1 MQEAT
6 KGLNAEVVVGLGI
19 ENELVPEII
28 GDLRRHGNGLEA
40 TLEVS
45 QEELL
50 QGLSD
55 QLAISGCK
63 TWVLDS

>member
-6 KGLNAEVVVGLGI
+6 KGLGAELVVGLGI
-19 ENELVPEII
+19 ENERMPEIV
-28 GDLRRHGNGLEA
+28 GDLRRHGNGLAA

-45 QEELL
+45 QEELP
-50 QGLSD
+50 QGLGD

-63 TWVLDS
+63 AWVLDS